1 MNKIELND
9 KVGRKILPT
18 LEAINNNAFIT
29 PCFKIIIPALTTVS
43 ISNRIVVDGPGG
55 LLDESILN
63 MPIGIL
69 CIKLNAVGI
78 ETKLYKDDMR
88 YRNAAMLSNF
98 NSKVNFDIT
107 TDLSPTPLNKFF
119 YETYITNLTTSPQ
132 QPSITILS
140 STLDNVSSPYD
151 FVSGNLFTRIGT
163 KIKFSASIQEAI
175 INIQA
180 YKAYSASVII
190 DDNDTHGQTKNIIIN
205 KINELNKTIWQ
216 PKCNT
221 VPVL

>member
-43 ISNRIVVDGPGG
+43 ISNRIIVDGPGG
-55 LLDESILN
+55 SLNESILN

-69 CIKLNAVGI
+69 CIKLNGVGI

-98 NSKVNFDIT
+98 DSKVNFNIT

-190 DDNDTHGQTKNIIIN
+190 DDNDTHGQT
-205 KINELNKTIWQ
+205 
-216 PKCNT
+216 
-221 VPVL
+221 

>member
-1 MNKIELND
+1 
-9 KVGRKILPT
+9 
-18 LEAINNNAFIT
+18 
-29 PCFKIIIPALTTVS
+29 
-43 ISNRIVVDGPGG
+43 
-55 LLDESILN
+55 
-63 MPIGIL
+63 
-69 CIKLNAVGI
+69 
-78 ETKLYKDDMR
+78 MR

-205 KINELNKTIWQ
+205 KINELNKTI
-216 PKCNT
+216 
-221 VPVL
+221 